1 VSGNNITKKKYH
13 IDTTA
18 LHFPKK
24 GMEVSTYLKDGMIE
38 DWDMFEQV
46 SGVDFT
52 NILRATFMQMDPKNA
67 KRHSLTEFFVLFGI
81 FACKSFV

>member
-24 GMEVSTYLKDGMIE
+24 GMEVGTYLKDGMIE

-46 SGVDFT
+46 TTIWESIT
-52 NILRATFMQMDPKNA
+52 
-67 KRHSLTEFFVLFGI
+67 LTTH
-81 FACKSFV
+81 

>member
-1 VSGNNITKKKYH
+1 MDVWFQVDVAKVSGNNITKKKYH

-24 GMEVSTYLKDGMIE
+24 GMELNSFLKDGMIE

-46 SGVDFT
+46 FMLLNFF
-52 NILRATFMQMDPKNA
+52 NIHQPFESYVIKLLHM
-67 KRHSLTEFFVLFGI
+67 
-81 FACKSFV
+81 

>member
-1 VSGNNITKKKYH
+1 VSGNTITKKKYH
-13 IDTTA
+13 IDTNA

-46 SGVDFT
+46 
-52 NILRATFMQMDPKNA
+52 NKKKL
-67 KRHSLTEFFVLFGI
+67 
-81 FACKSFV
+81 

>member
-1 VSGNNITKKKYH
+1 MSGNNITKKKYH

-24 GMEVSTYLKDGMIE
+24 GMEASTYIKDGMID

-46 SGVDFT
+46 S
-52 NILRATFMQMDPKNA
+52 
-67 KRHSLTEFFVLFGI
+67 
-81 FACKSFV
+81 SFLCL

>member
-1 VSGNNITKKKYH
+1 MTGNNITKKKYH

-24 GMEVSTYLKDGMIE
+24 GMEVSTYLKDGMID

-46 SGVDFT
+46 K
-52 NILRATFMQMDPKNA
+52 LKN
-67 KRHSLTEFFVLFGI
+67 V
-81 FACKSFV
+81 

>member
-1 VSGNNITKKKYH
+1 MCFFQVDIAKVSGNNITKKKYH

-46 SGVDFT
+46 
-52 NILRATFMQMDPKNA
+52 NKN
-67 KRHSLTEFFVLFGI
+67 KW
-81 FACKSFV
+81 

>member
-1 VSGNNITKKKYH
+1 MDIAKVAGNNITKKKYH

-24 GMEVSTYLKDGMIE
+24 GMEASTYIKDGMID

-46 SGVDFT
+46 ISD
-52 NILRATFMQMDPKNA
+52 L
-67 KRHSLTEFFVLFGI
+67 
-81 FACKSFV
+81 